1 MAFTLFH
8 TDEVAHKGRPEPTSD
23 VWSAEVIIKKNN
35 DNQINEIVSLSNGL
49 IYELFFMKQSDC
61 THSHKLCPAMQR
73 GTESMVQKRNKGSV
87 CGLHK

>member
-8 TDEVAHKGRPEPTSD
+8 TNEVAYKGRPEPTSD
-23 VWSAEVIIKKNN
+23 VWSAEVIIKKNNNNN

-61 THSHKLCPAMQR
+61 THSHKLCHAMQR
-73 GTESMVQKRNKGSV
+73 GTDRGRS
-87 CGLHK
+87 